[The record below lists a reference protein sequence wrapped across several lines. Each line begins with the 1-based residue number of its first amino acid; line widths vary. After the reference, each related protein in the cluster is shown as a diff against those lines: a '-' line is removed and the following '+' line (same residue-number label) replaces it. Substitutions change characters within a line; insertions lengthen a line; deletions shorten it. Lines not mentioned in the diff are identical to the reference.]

1 MAELL
6 APEVRSWLLGELARV
21 ISLRGAGTFLEALIL
36 EPTPRHFPDPFE
48 ASEQGVRVLLRRLLG
63 YAGLD
68 GLEVELG
75 TFSAPDEVRELDD
88 HGRAKAWGHEG
99 AAAMFHGVEA
109 GRCVFSVAEERI
121 GEPVT
126 LVATL
131 CHEVT
136 HAWRAVHG
144 LVAEDHDLEEQLTDL
159 STVYLGFG
167 LLTTNGAYLY
177 RASSEYEG
185 AQAFNRW
192 SHTRAGYLPPEAMS
206 FLLAA
211 QVRARGLGWWARSRL
226 AGKLE
231 TNQAAY
237 FKWACSVLGDGAA
250 VRDALGMPEA

>member
-250 VRDALGMPEA
+250 VRDALGIPEA